1 MSLLSCLVVWRR
13 SASWDAF
20 KNTSIPSWYDRT
32 IRHWLWGQN
41 DTPSRHFDSLWT
53 KATLIS
59 NGKRIYTRRHEFVHV
74 YLNYLSL
81 HFLFFNLLQA
91 FCLENKASNK
101 LVYAGVLEFS
111 NPTPNTAFL
120 PQWMFDH
127 LSVGEGKGPHAALM
141 TAASM

>member
-1 MSLLSCLVVWRR
+1 MNKGNSHIQWLV
-13 SASWDAF
+13 
-20 KNTSIPSWYDRT
+20 
-32 IRHWLWGQN
+32 G
-41 DTPSRHFDSLWT
+41 
-53 KATLIS
+53 
-59 NGKRIYTRRHEFVHV
+59 EFVHIDMNLYMYIFKLSV
-74 YLNYLSL
+74 PPLFIFQYLLP
-81 HFLFFNLLQA
+81 QA

-127 LSVGEGKGPHAALM
+127 LSVGEGKGSHAALM